1 MNWNV
6 YKIFKN
12 GKRAKAPLT
21 IFEFNGD
28 EDGAIEHFHTII
40 LENFEEKYRDM
51 QYSILRA
58 DLPQERIDPN
68 KEKKEI
74 LRKQILVLARAARN
88 KGVVCSKKIVGG
100 LIYASA
106 THWKWQWCILES
118 ATCNYVDG
126 LSPRFDNSTEADAW
140 MDHQIQN
147 LK

>member
-12 GKRAKAPLT
+12 GKRAKAPMT
-21 IFEFNGD
+21 TFKY
-28 EDGAIEHFHTII
+28 DGNEMEAIAHFRLEI
-40 LENFEEKYRDM
+40 LENFKEKYRDM
-51 QYSILRA
+51 QYSILHA

-74 LRKQILVLARAARN
+74 LRKQILVLTRAARN
-88 KGVVCSKKIVGG
+88 KGVVYSKKIVGG

-106 THWKWQWCILES
+106 THWKWQWCILEPG
-118 ATCNYVDG
+118 TCNYVDG

-140 MDHQIQN
+140 MDHQVQN
-147 LK
+147 LE